1 MVYLNGI
8 KKRQM
13 VDSFRRENGEQMGI
27 NRRSAYRALSEKSK
41 PTIPS
46 PESSV
51 EFPED
56 MISKVARQELII
68 DKVKKVWKH

>member
-8 KKRQM
+8 KKHQM
-13 VDSFRRENGEQMGI
+13 LDSFRRENGEQMGI
-27 NRRSAYRALSEKSK
+27 NRRSVYRAFSETSE

-46 PESSV
+46 PENFV

-68 DKVKKVWKH
+68 DNVEKKRN

>member
-56 MISKVARQELII
+56 MISKVARQELIM